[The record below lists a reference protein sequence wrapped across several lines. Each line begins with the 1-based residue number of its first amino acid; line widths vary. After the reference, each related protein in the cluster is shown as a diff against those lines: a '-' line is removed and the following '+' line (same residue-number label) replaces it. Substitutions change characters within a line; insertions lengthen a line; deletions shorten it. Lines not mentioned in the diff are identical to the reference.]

1 MSSDDSRTPPGAR
14 SVEPAAVPTGDRNAQ
29 LWVGFDEVAT
39 PASPAGAPGQA
50 LSGSRLGDV
59 RRTPGGAVLVA
70 DGVVVAVGPAQALA
84 REHPDAERVEHTGGV
99 LIPGFVDAHT
109 HPVFFGTREL
119 EFEMRLAGRS
129 YAEIA
134 AAGGGILSSI
144 QGVRNASSEQ
154 LLALLLA
161 RMDRFLA
168 AGTTTVE
175 AKTGYGLDLE
185 SELRALEVIAEANR
199 RHPVEL
205 VPTFLGAHAYPP
217 EFGDHRPG
225 YVDLLEHEL
234 LPAVVEQGIAEYA
247 DVFTEEGAF
256 SLADSRRLMRRAQ
269 ELGLGLRLH
278 VDQLTPLGGA
288 QLAAELG
295 AATADHL
302 ENVSPE
308 GIEALAAA
316 GVQPVLCPLVPF
328 FIRASEQ
335 EAPGRRLARAG
346 LAPVISTDFNPG
358 SCYTQSMPEVC
369 TWSALRYGF
378 SAAECLVAATHN
390 AACSVGRGRRLGAI
404 ESGKQA
410 DMVWLDVPNLEHLT
424 YEFGRSPVRAVY
436 KAGECVYRDEG
447 GWHARLEGRRS

>member
-1 MSSDDSRTPPGAR
+1 MSENDSDARGADRPGAAGPSGGAGQR
-14 SVEPAAVPTGDRNAQ
+14 
-29 LWVGFDEVAT
+29 LLLGFDEVAT
-39 PASPAGAPGQA
+39 PDCAGEAAGAP
-50 LSGSRLGDV
+50 LSGSRLAAV
-59 RRTPGGAVLVA
+59 RRIRAGAVLVA
-70 DGVVVAVGPAQALA
+70 DQRVVAVGPATEL
-84 REHPDAERVEHTGGV
+84 EPLYPDAERVAHDGGV

-144 QGVRNASSEQ
+144 QGVRGASSEQ
-154 LLALLLA
+154 LLALLLT

-168 AGTTTVE
+168 LGTTTVE

-185 SELRALEVIAEANR
+185 SELRGLEVIAEANR

-217 EFGDHRPG
+217 EFGDRKPG

-234 LPAVVEQGIAEYA
+234 LPAVVDQGVAEYA

-256 SLADSRRLMRRAQ
+256 SLDDSRRLMRRAQ

-302 ENVSPE
+302 ENVSPA
-308 GIEALAAA
+308 GIEALASA

-335 EAPGRRLARAG
+335 EAPGRRLAEAG

-369 TWSALRYGF
+369 TWSALRYGY

-390 AACSVGRGRRLGAI
+390 AACSVGRGERLGAI
-404 ESGKQA
+404 EPGKQA
-410 DMVWLDVPNLEHLT
+410 DFVWLDGPNLEHLT

-436 KAGECVYRDEG
+436 KAGECVHRASA
-447 GWHARLEGRRS
+447 GWHRRLEDLER

>member
-1 MSSDDSRTPPGAR
+1 MSENDSDARGADRPGAAGPSGGAGQR
-14 SVEPAAVPTGDRNAQ
+14 
-29 LWVGFDEVAT
+29 LLLGFDEVAT
-39 PASPAGAPGQA
+39 PDCAGEAAGAP
-50 LSGSRLGDV
+50 LSGSRLAAV
-59 RRTPGGAVLVA
+59 RRIRAGAVLVA
-70 DGVVVAVGPAQALA
+70 DQRVVAVGPATEL
-84 REHPDAERVEHTGGV
+84 EPLYPDAERVAHDGGV

-119 EFEMRLAGRS
+119 EFEMRLAG
-129 YAEIA
+129 
-134 AAGGGILSSI
+134 
-144 QGVRNASSEQ
+144 
-154 LLALLLA
+154 
-161 RMDRFLA
+161 MDRFLA
-168 AGTTTVE
+168 LGTTTVE

-185 SELRALEVIAEANR
+185 SELRGLEVIAEANR

-217 EFGDHRPG
+217 EFGDRKPG

-234 LPAVVEQGIAEYA
+234 LPAVVDQGVAEYA

-256 SLADSRRLMRRAQ
+256 SLDDSRRLMRRAQ

-302 ENVSPE
+302 ENVSPA
-308 GIEALAAA
+308 GIEALASA

-335 EAPGRRLARAG
+335 EAPGRRLAEAG

-369 TWSALRYGF
+369 TWSALRYGY

-390 AACSVGRGRRLGAI
+390 AACSVGRGERLGAI
-404 ESGKQA
+404 EPGKQA
-410 DMVWLDVPNLEHLT
+410 DFVWLDGPNLEHLT

-436 KAGECVYRDEG
+436 KAGECVHRASA
-447 GWHARLEGRRS
+447 GWHRRLEDLER